1 MEHTFLDSDESG
13 VIAMSVDVAAEVSVA
28 GLAQNASEI
37 LPELLGEELP
47 GAPRLEPAIKQ
58 IARPEQAI
66 TSILSA
72 RPGHAYYA
80 QPIVQQKVVL
90 GDNGVLYLAEDAM
103 RDILVMDYVAMLD
116 RRKALSD
123 GRVVPYKTTRTVPY
137 SELQRLNAQLA
148 GADELSEIDIAR
160 KTAEESEVISIIAEG
175 AKLQASDIF
184 FEIPYRGDAEIH
196 YRIAGDIERRFRIKP
211 ERMKRLIRTIF
222 ESMCEARSDPYY
234 DPTRDQTARIASVF
248 LEGLGLHRCRV
259 STGPT
264 EEDRPLLQLRLHY
277 DMGEPRSLIELG
289 YTQQH
294 QDLLYDAASYPYG
307 FILFTGPT
315 GCGKSTT
322 LNNIVGYLQILNRF
336 RNKIYALEDPNEM
349 PYVGAIAK
357 NISRNGAG
365 REVEELAWV
374 QAGETILRWNPN
386 WVIFGEL
393 RLRATME
400 VALTSALTNHLTWG
414 SLHASSATIA
424 PVRLQEAGIE
434 MGFLCDPEIFRLFA
448 NQSLAAQVCPACS
461 VPYEQ
466 GAAKLQAGLRR
477 RVEALCMPE
486 TVRLRNPQGCSL
498 CHRGALRLRTLCA
511 EVMATDEKLMKV
523 FRDEGE
529 HAMRKFW
536 VHERGGMTKT
546 SHAIAKINQGL
557 IDPSD
562 AERMVSPLD
571 ADRNL
576 KQ

>member
-1 MEHTFLDSDESG
+1 MEHTLLVSDES
-13 VIAMSVDVAAEVSVA
+13 DVVTLSENVSVEE
-28 GLAQNASEI
+28 LAPDTPDI

-47 GAPRLEPAIKQ
+47 GSSRIEPAIKP

-66 TSILSA
+66 TAILSS

-103 RDILVMDYVAMLD
+103 QDILVMDYVAMLD

-160 KTAEESEVISIIAEG
+160 KTAEEAEVTSIIAEG

-196 YRIAGDIERRFRIKP
+196 YRIAGDIERRFRMKP
-211 ERMKRLIRTIF
+211 ERMKRLIRTIY

-277 DMGEPRSLIELG
+277 DMGEPRSLIDLG

-294 QDLLYDAASYPYG
+294 QELLYDAAGYPSG

-322 LNNIVGYLQILNRF
+322 LNNIVGYLQIQNRF

-357 NISRNGAG
+357 NITRNGAG
-365 REVEELAWV
+365 REAEELAWI

-393 RLRATME
+393 RLRATMD
-400 VALTSALTNHLTWG
+400 VALKSALTNHLTWG
-414 SLHASSATIA
+414 SLHASAATIA
-424 PVRLQEAGIE
+424 PVRLQESGIE

-448 NQSLAAQVCPACS
+448 NQSLAAQVCPSCS
-461 VPYEQ
+461 ISYED
-466 GAAKLQAGLRR
+466 GAAKLAAGLRR

-486 TVRLRNPQGCSL
+486 TVRLRNPHGCRL
-498 CHRGALRLRTLCA
+498 CHRGAMPIRILCA
-511 EVMATDEKLMKV
+511 EVMTTDEQLMKT
-523 FRDEGE
+523 FREQGE
-529 HAMRKFW
+529 HEMRKFW
-536 VHERGGMTKT
+536 VNERGGVTKT
-546 SHAIAKINQGL
+546 SHMISKINAGL

-562 AERMVSPLD
+562 GERMVSPLN
-571 ADRNL
+571 ADRSLN
-576 KQ
+576 Q